1 MYEGNPFHT
10 SKTKIFLAI
19 LLRQPVLVHKLE
31 SISTVVLCK
40 RVFKNQKVEKK
51 TRKRAILAT
60 PKLGSVSQCSQKDF
74 QKPVKYSET
83 KVGNVRN
90 ICHCIYLWSLFQGVK
105 VKFFSKRTEKL
116 KKFEVWRQL
125 LKLCKTF
132 KTP

>member
-1 MYEGNPFHT
+1 MCEGNPFHT
-10 SKTKIFLAI
+10 TKTEIFLAI

-40 RVFKNQKVEKK
+40 RVFKNQKIEKK
-51 TRKRAILAT
+51 MRKRAILAS

-90 ICHCIYLWSLFQGVK
+90 IFHCIYL
-105 VKFFSKRTEKL
+105 
-116 KKFEVWRQL
+116 
-125 LKLCKTF
+125 
-132 KTP
+132 